1 LLGSQVVLLILVLT
15 MLAFGLAPGSRSGRV
30 SETDAVAS
38 ELNRKLD
45 AMSGALNQLS
55 QARSA
60 SQPDKI
66 QEELQRV
73 RDSVGQLSESLRKLE
88 ADADPKRR
96 GEALAAA
103 LAQRLR
109 AEWKDGPR
117 PPADREAERRALKAL
132 LQEVLGKELPT
143 RADLDV
149 LARQTQ
155 EIGKRLD
162 AALKSAQGPGEQLD
176 VIVLATHSHRLQ
188 VNDYLE
194 AYQRL
199 IAGLPR
205 DPGGR
210 YRLGF
215 YVAVTSRLDSKVGLK
230 DGKITE
236 RSYQVLA
243 SSGNE
248 TERLDE
254 IGGKL
259 LDEFDPDRPRQRC
272 VLVASLQCE
281 PPRADADGWK
291 QVKSVDV
298 VLIQRDRQTAEPP
311 ALARWLDFCAARQ
324 GQVVL
329 LPAADKTKQTEQLY
343 EQLYRLA
350 QPQAR
355 R

>member
-1 LLGSQVVLLILVLT
+1 LL
-15 MLAFGLAPGSRSGRV
+15 SRSGDGHGP
-30 SETDAVAS
+30 EAA

-45 AMSGALNQLS
+45 TVAAAVNQLA
-55 QARSA
+55 QARTLPQA
-60 SQPDKI
+60 GPAP
-66 QEELQRV
+66 EELQKLRT
-73 RDSVGQLSESLRKLE
+73 GLAELSELLKKQE
-88 ADADPKRR
+88 ADPKGRS
-96 GEALAAA
+96 EALAAA
-103 LAQRLR
+103 LADRLR

-117 PPADREAERRALKAL
+117 LPPGREGDRQALKAL
-132 LQEVLGKELPT
+132 LQEVLAGKELPT
-143 RADLDV
+143 RADLDA
-149 LARQTQ
+149 LAKQAQ

-162 AALKSAQGPGEQLD
+162 AALKNTPGPAEQLD
-176 VIVLATHSHRLQ
+176 VAVLATHSHRLP
-188 VNDYLE
+188 VTDYLE

-230 DGKITE
+230 DGKVTE

-254 IGGKL
+254 IGAKL
-259 LDEFDPDRPRQRC
+259 LDEFDPDRPQQRC

-281 PPRADADGWK
+281 PPRADAEGWK
-291 QVKSVDV
+291 QLKCVDV
-298 VLIQRDRQTAEPP
+298 VLLQRERQTADPTT
-311 ALARWLDFCAARQ
+311 LARWLEFCGARQ

-329 LPAADKTKQTEQLY
+329 LPAADRKKQTEQLY